1 MSRRLRSSLVQ
12 HGLVYTVLIP
22 GSILTLI
29 PLFWTISTS
38 LKTLDQLN
46 VYPPSWIPDPIAWW
60 NYRELFEIQP
70 IPLYLRNTLIIVAAW
85 EIGGLISCSFVVYGF
100 ARLRFP
106 GRDFFFML
114 LLSTMMM
121 PYVVRLIPLFVIYTK
136 LGWINTF
143 LPLIIPPLLARNP
156 FYVFLFRQFFRTIPE
171 ELADAAR
178 IDGCSEFGIWWRIIL
193 PLSKP
198 AMAAVAI
205 FAFQS
210 AWDDFLAP
218 LIYMGNRPELRT
230 LAVGLYYFR
239 NMPGQLPM
247 VHYLMAMSVLM
258 IIPVLLVF
266 AFGQRYF
273 IRGVAM
279 SGLKG

>member
-1 MSRRLRSSLVQ
+1 
-12 HGLVYTVLIP
+12 
-22 GSILTLI
+22 
-29 PLFWTISTS
+29 
-38 LKTLDQLN
+38 
-46 VYPPSWIPDPIAWW
+46 
-60 NYRELFEIQP
+60 
-70 IPLYLRNTLIIVAAW
+70 
-85 EIGGLISCSFVVYGF
+85 
-100 ARLRFP
+100 
-106 GRDFFFML
+106 ML